1 MIFEVNSIKVAK
13 GIEYLVR
20 CEKFQSYNLVV
31 LLPVDGKPFPKM
43 CHSKE
48 WKKVREYPFAGIAD
62 EIIERYKKLNAIV
75 VLVKHDE
82 IVLVDLISYLTLELK
97 CSYKGALSYLE
108 YVLLWRD
115 WCW

>member
-31 LLPVDGKPFPKM
+31 LLPVDGKPFPRM

-62 EIIERYKKLNAIV
+62 EIIERYKKLNAV
-75 VLVKHDE
+75 VLLVKYDK
-82 IVLVDLISYLTLELK
+82 IVLVDLIGFFTLELK

-108 YVLLWRD
+108 YVLL
-115 WCW
+115 

>member
-1 MIFEVNSIKVAK
+1 MIFEVNSFKVAK

-62 EIIERYKKLNAIV
+62 EIIERYKKLNAV
-75 VLVKHDE
+75 VLLVKYDK
-82 IVLVDLISYLTLELK
+82 IVLVDLIGFFTLELK

-108 YVLLWRD
+108 YVLL
-115 WCW
+115 